1 MYCDDLIVCANGMP
15 LSEKPFIEPVIKLE
29 ELKEKINGLYDTIN
43 KMGENTRPYEDQR
56 DAGYDDACLS
66 ILDTMEQMFGDIL
79 N

>member
-1 MYCDDLIVCANGMP
+1 MYSDNLIICNNAMP
-15 LSEKPFIEPVIKLE
+15 LSERPFIEPVIKLE
-29 ELKEKINGLYDTIN
+29 ELKEKINDLYDTIN